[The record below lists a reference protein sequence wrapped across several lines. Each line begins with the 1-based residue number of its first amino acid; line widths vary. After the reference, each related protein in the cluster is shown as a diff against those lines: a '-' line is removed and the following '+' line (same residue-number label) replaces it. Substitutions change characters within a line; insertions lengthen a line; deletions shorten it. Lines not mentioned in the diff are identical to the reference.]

1 MSHNKVKL
9 SEVIRDFIITS
20 DGDDYANNVSD
31 SALRNFA
38 LRGIREIGFDLG
50 KKIKSLKL
58 TIDSTNNTV
67 SLPDD
72 YVDVVKLGIVGD
84 DGVVYV
90 FGQNKNLNM
99 SRRLQTTTDTERDDV
114 GKFGGTLPDGFPLPL
129 KGTLT
134 DVFDESPMNIAD
146 NSVGDRIDDKTATAG
161 FGGGGADAGD
171 REHYI
176 FENYLYDG
184 GLGRLYGVGGGQR
197 VGQYRVNLDQ
207 NRIEIDTNNGYSEV
221 VMEYVADEA
230 RSGDPEVHVYV
241 EEALRAYIY
250 YKIIE
255 RKSSVPMGEKQ
266 RARTEYYNERRK
278 ANARLSG
285 FTKEEALKTIRKN
298 FKQAPKY

>member
-50 KKIKSLKL
+50 KKIKSLK
-58 TIDSTNNTV
+58 IDINSSNNTV

-72 YVDVVKLGIVGD
+72 YVDVVKLGVVGD

-99 SRRLQTTTDTERDDV
+99 SRRMQTATDTELDDS
-114 GKFGGTLPDGFPLPL
+114 GKYGGNPPGSPPFPTY
-129 KGTLT
+129 GSLT
-134 DVFDESPMNIAD
+134 DVFDASPMDIAD
-146 NSVGDRIDDKTATAG
+146 NSIGDRVDDKTSTTG

-184 GLGRLYGVGGGQR
+184 GFGRLYGVGGGQS
-197 VGQYRVNLDQ
+197 VGQYRINLDQ
-207 NRIEIDTNNGYSEV
+207 NRIEIDTNNSYSEV

>member
-58 TIDSTNNTV
+58 SVNSSNNTV

-72 YVDVVKLGIVGD
+72 YVDMSKLGVVGS
-84 DGVVYV
+84 DGILYV
-90 FGQNKNLNM
+90 FAQNKNLNM
-99 SRRLQTTTDTERDDV
+99 SRRMQTATDTELDDS
-114 GKFGGTLPDGFPLPL
+114 GKYGGTLPAGVNEEAIR
-129 KGTLT
+129 GSLT
-134 DVFDESPMNIAD
+134 DVFEDSPMNISD
-146 NSVGDRIDDKTATAG
+146 NSVGDRIDDKTGTGG
-161 FGGGGADAGD
+161 FGGGLDAGN
-171 REHYI
+171 RERYV
-176 FENYLYDG
+176 FDNYLFEG
-184 GLGRLYGVGGGQR
+184 SVGRLYGLGGGHY
-197 VGQYRVNLDQ
+197 VGEYRINLDQ
-207 NRIEIDTNNGYSEV
+207 NRIEIDTDNNYSEV

>member
-114 GKFGGTLPDGFPLPL
+114 GKFGGTLPDGFPLSV

-207 NRIEIDTNNGYSEV
+207 NRIEIDTSNGYSEV

>member
-9 SEVIRDFIITS
+9 SDIIRDFIITS

-58 TIDSTNNTV
+58 SVNSSNNTV

-72 YVDVVKLGIVGD
+72 YVDMVKLGVVGG

-99 SRRLQTTTDTERDDV
+99 SRRMQTSTDTKTDDS
-114 GKFGGTLPDGFPLPL
+114 GKYGGTLPDGVTDVDLT
-129 KGTLT
+129 GTLS
-134 DVFDESPMNIAD
+134 DVFDGDPLNIEG
-146 NSVGDRIDDKTATAG
+146 NSIGDRVDDKTATAG
-161 FGGGGADAGD
+161 AGINQDAGD
-171 REHYI
+171 RDFYI

-184 GLGRLYGVGGGQR
+184 GLGRLYGVGGGHLH
-197 VGQYRVNLDQ
+197 GEYRINLDQ
-207 NRIEIDTNNGYSEV
+207 NRIEIDTDSAYTEV

-230 RSGDPEVHVYV
+230 RASDPEVHVYV
-241 EEALRAYIY
+241 EEALRSYIY

-266 RARTEYYNERRK
+266 RARSEYYNERRK